1 MKTIRSTHTGRSLP
15 LVATAALAVAITMG
29 SLVGGPATSASAAT
43 ASCGAGTCT
52 MYLTKGETAA
62 LGNGRVPAV
71 PSYVAGPLRAAY
83 YAMAYGHVFFA
94 KQYANKGWCSGFRL
108 SIVPWSTQGYFG
120 YRC

>member
-1 MKTIRSTHTGRSLP
+1 MKTSRSTHTGRP
-15 LVATAALAVAITMG
+15 RRWVATAALAVAITVG

-43 ASCGAGTCT
+43 ASCGPGTCT
-52 MYLTKGETAA
+52 VYLTKGETAA

-71 PSYVAGPLRAAY
+71 PSYVAGPLRAGY

-108 SIVPWSTQGYFG
+108 SVVPWSTQGYFG